1 MEYLA
6 LNNGVRMPL
15 VGFGTW
21 TLRGSEGEAR
31 HSTAVACMFAP
42 PEREKQKTIDEEDIL
57 VVAGRGVRNKKDV
70 EMCRRPCLGRGGHR
84 TRVLPRRN
92 AGIRRFSAGALR

>member
-15 VGFGTW
+15 VGCAEA
-21 TLRGSEGEAR
+21 RAKRACAR

-42 PEREKQKTIDEEDIL
+42 PEREKQVYLEGDAAGKTDTLFAIL
-57 VVAGRGVRNKKDV
+57 TGKK
-70 EMCRRPCLGRGGHR
+70 
-84 TRVLPRRN
+84 
-92 AGIRRFSAGALR
+92 II

>member
-42 PEREKQKTIDEEDIL
+42 PEREKQVYLEGDAAGKTDTLFAIL
-57 VVAGRGVRNKKDV
+57 AGKK
-70 EMCRRPCLGRGGHR
+70 
-84 TRVLPRRN
+84 
-92 AGIRRFSAGALR
+92 II

>member
-42 PEREKQKTIDEEDIL
+42 PEREKQVYLEGDAAGKTDALFVIL
-57 VVAGRGVRNKKDV
+57 TGKK
-70 EMCRRPCLGRGGHR
+70 
-84 TRVLPRRN
+84 
-92 AGIRRFSAGALR
+92 II

>member
-21 TLRGSEGEAR
+21 TLRGSEGETCVREALDCGRVYVRPPRAR
-31 HSTAVACMFAP
+31 
-42 PEREKQKTIDEEDIL
+42 E
-57 VVAGRGVRNKKDV
+57 AG
-70 EMCRRPCLGRGGHR
+70 
-84 TRVLPRRN
+84 LP
-92 AGIRRFSAGALR
+92 

>member
-21 TLRGSEGEAR
+21 TLRGSEGETCVREALGGGR
-31 HSTAVACMFAP
+31 AYVRT
-42 PEREKQKTIDEEDIL
+42 PEREKHVCLEGDAAGKTDALFAIL
-57 VVAGRGVRNKKDV
+57 TGKK
-70 EMCRRPCLGRGGHR
+70 
-84 TRVLPRRN
+84 
-92 AGIRRFSAGALR
+92 II

>member
-21 TLRGSEGEAR
+21 TLRGSEGETCVREALGGGRAYVRTPPSAR
-31 HSTAVACMFAP
+31 SRFTLRATP
-42 PEREKQKTIDEEDIL
+42 P
-57 VVAGRGVRNKKDV
+57 A
-70 EMCRRPCLGRGGHR
+70 RPTGCS
-84 TRVLPRRN
+84 P
-92 AGIRRFSAGALR
+92 F